1 MVRQKA
7 FRTAA
12 ARRKANPIEWTIDD
26 VRVRLKASADLVQV
40 ADLLDGLQAE
50 IKDDESHIKAANER
64 RLLMIELIRQ
74 FVDERDLEAF
84 NGLEADLDVG
94 ICVDLVS
101 ELLTEY
107 TGQENPT
114 QPRSSSDGSLE
125 TGSPSTAGVPPEAS
139 TPQT

>member
-7 FRTAA
+7 FQTAA
-12 ARRKANPIEWTIDD
+12 ARRKANPIEWMIDD

-114 QPRSSSDGSLE
+114 QPRSLSDGSLE
-125 TGSPSTAGVPPEAS
+125 TGSPSTAGALPEAS